1 LLEPAKRAS
10 EAITR
15 EATMGRV
22 AVVMVLTV
30 AAITAST
37 LILDS
42 RHERTAV
49 LGQVRAEHEEL
60 IRRMSQMEQMLMST
74 TNREGAVAPARAELS
89 MDAAPTHDHSAE
101 SATADQRAAHEE
113 GTQAGNALVDN
124 AIAAGAWNPSD
135 FGVFV
140 SATRNL
146 SVQEQSKML
155 ERLTTAINANRVR
168 IVSPLGGPE

>member
-1 LLEPAKRAS
+1 
-10 EAITR
+10 
-15 EATMGRV
+15 MGRV
-22 AVVMVLTV
+22 AVVIALSV
-30 AAITAST
+30 AAITAAT

-49 LGQVRAEHEEL
+49 LEQVRAEHEEL
-60 IRRMSQMEQMLMST
+60 IRRMSQMEQMLTST
-74 TNREGAVAPARAELS
+74 VNRERAVAPAKAELS
-89 MDAAPTHDHSAE
+89 MDAAPTHDHPVE
-101 SATADQRAAHEE
+101 NTTADQRAAHEE
-113 GTQAGNALVDN
+113 GTRAGNALVDN
-124 AIAAGAWNPSD
+124 AITAGAWNPSD

-146 SVQEQSKML
+146 SVQEQSKLL